1 MTSYVRKIL
10 FLIVSISY
18 ITTTSGQTLKGT
30 VLDRSGQP
38 IPNAYITSQMDKI
51 HGHSNNDGYFE
62 INNIHIKD
70 TIVVSSLGFKKV
82 RHIVGPADYETVL
95 SFVLEEDQ
103 YNLQEVYVTRQFDAI
118 HEISKIDLRINPVRS
133 SQEILTKVPGLFI
146 SQHAGGGKAEQI
158 FLRGFDL
165 DHGTD
170 IAITADGIPVNMV
183 SHAHGQG
190 YADLHFLIPETI
202 ENINFGKGPYY
213 ANKGNL
219 NTAGFIDF
227 KTKDKISANS
237 VGIEIGDF
245 STFRTFGL
253 FNLLN
258 DEAGDQHAYVSTE
271 FIRSNGPFESPQN
284 FNRFNVMGKYF
295 KETDDGSRFTFLVSQ
310 FRSEW
315 KASGQIPQRLVDDGT
330 ISRFG
335 SVDDTEGGNTGRT
348 NLSFDISKKLT
359 EKSFIR
365 SQIYYSIYDFE
376 LFSNFTF
383 FLVNPINGDQIR
395 QSEKRTIGGLSS
407 TLHVESSLNDLPFN
421 YSVGFALRHDDI
433 NDNSLAYTINRTEV
447 QEQLSLGDINET
459 NLSVH
464 GNFNLEV
471 GDLVFNPGLR
481 VDYFN
486 FDLDDLNQPTFLN
499 SSKDDFILLPKFNIQ
514 YTPYNNW
521 QFYLKSGVGFHS
533 NDTRVVVS
541 NQQDETLPKAYGLDL
556 GVIWKVMPNLWISSA
571 LWYLNSEQEFVYVGD
586 EAIVEPSGQSLRRG
600 VDVSVETNISKHLF
614 FNTSINY
621 SHARS
626 AEEASGNNFIP
637 LAPEITSTGSLSY
650 KRSEGLSFNLSY
662 RYIKDRPANED
673 NSIIAEGYFLMD
685 LATSFKKNNVTFGV
699 TVNNLFNSEWN
710 EAQFATRSRLFNE
723 LDSVEELHF
732 TPGTPIFVKGS
743 ISYTF

>member
-1 MTSYVRKIL
+1 M
-10 FLIVSISY
+10 
-18 ITTTSGQTLKGT
+18 
-30 VLDRSGQP
+30 
-38 IPNAYITSQMDKI
+38 
-51 HGHSNNDGYFE
+51 
-62 INNIHIKD
+62 
-70 TIVVSSLGFKKV
+70 
-82 RHIVGPADYETVL
+82 
-95 SFVLEEDQ
+95 
-103 YNLQEVYVTRQFDAI
+103 
-118 HEISKIDLRINPVRS
+118 
-133 SQEILTKVPGLFI
+133 
-146 SQHAGGGKAEQI
+146 
-158 FLRGFDL
+158 
-165 DHGTD
+165 
-170 IAITADGIPVNMV
+170 
-183 SHAHGQG
+183 
-190 YADLHFLIPETI
+190 
-202 ENINFGKGPYY
+202 
-213 ANKGNL
+213 
-219 NTAGFIDF
+219 
-227 KTKDKISANS
+227 
-237 VGIEIGDF
+237 
-245 STFRTFGL
+245 
-253 FNLLN
+253 
-258 DEAGDQHAYVSTE
+258 
-271 FIRSNGPFESPQN
+271 
-284 FNRFNVMGKYF
+284 
-295 KETDDGSRFTFLVSQ
+295 
-310 FRSEW
+310 
-315 KASGQIPQRLVDDGT
+315 
-330 ISRFG
+330 
-335 SVDDTEGGNTGRT
+335 
-348 NLSFDISKKLT
+348 
-359 EKSFIR
+359 
-365 SQIYYSIYDFE
+365 
-376 LFSNFTF
+376 
-383 FLVNPINGDQIR
+383 
-395 QSEKRTIGGLSS
+395 
-407 TLHVESSLNDLPFN
+407 PFN

-626 AEEASGNNFIP
+626 AEEASGDNFIP

-723 LDSVEELHF
+723 VDSVEELHF